1 MPRRVND
8 DDNNHNREDKEVVS
22 REESGE
28 KICRGKTKKG
38 PWTLSEDIM
47 LREYVMKYGEGNWN
61 SVQKNSGLARCGK
74 SCRLRWAN
82 HLRPNLKK
90 GSFSKEEEDLIVQ
103 LHAKLGNKWAR
114 MAAQLPG
121 RTDNEIKNF
130 WNTRVK
136 RCQRAGLPLYPPQ
149 VLHEANVYHLQQ
161 HLKPQPSS
169 SSSSSFSFSPLFISS
184 SNNQEINQLKL
195 ISHPP
200 SSNNNQQNPPHSSC
214 LSNPQPYP
222 QFKFPIENPNNTNN
236 ANLGFPLSPISTTSS
251 LFNQSYHNVNNNP
264 NDYHLGSYNYRF
276 HSNNHN
282 HKNAIIMPNSPFE
295 ALPPLIQGSNNNNNN
310 NEACL
315 SQSSPPPSS
324 TTPTSSYASGNNGYL
339 MGGGGASSMVN
350 NVGGGG
356 GGRGS
361 NNVAPPPVSPPPEEH
376 GGGFLGAVV
385 VEAQSL
391 CNSNNKDKCKR
402 DNEDS
407 TASQV
412 LSHKRKFVVTTNEE
426 CAKEEETNKNNV
438 VLESDIKS
446 NGDTTINN
454 KIQKVDLHSSPF
466 STGNKQTSAEE
477 ELEMNSM
484 DDDLFGLLKNF
495 QEMPVPD
502 WYHKRG
508 QSLGLETHHHHQQD
522 ASLLGSIDQ
531 AFSTHHDSFWRN

>member
-1 MPRRVND
+1 MPRRINND
-8 DDNNHNREDKEVVS
+8 DDNNNNCGDKEVVS
-22 REESGE
+22 KEESGE

-184 SNNQEINQLKL
+184 SNNNNHQEINQLKL

-200 SSNNNQQNPPHSSC
+200 STNNNQQNPPNSSC
-214 LSNPQPYP
+214 LSNINNNPQPYP
-222 QFKFPIENPNNTNN
+222 QFKFPIENPNN

-251 LFNQSYHNVNNNP
+251 LFNQSYHVNNNNS
-264 NDYHLGSYNYRF
+264 NDYHLGSYNYSF
-276 HSNNHN
+276 HSNNHNHN

-295 ALPPLIQGSNNNNNN
+295 ALPPLIQGSNNNINNN

-315 SQSSPPPSS
+315 SQSSPLPSS

-339 MGGGGASSMVN
+339 MGGRASSMAN
-350 NVGGGG
+350 NGGGS
-356 GGRGS
+356 GRGS
-361 NNVAPPPVSPPPEEH
+361 NVALRVSPPPQENS
-376 GGGFLGAVV
+376 GGLLGAVL
-385 VEAQSL
+385 VEAQSRL
-391 CNSNNKDKCKR
+391 CNNNDKSKS

-412 LSHKRKFVVTTNEE
+412 LSHKRKCIVTTTEE
-426 CAKEEETNKNNV
+426 CAKQEETNNNNV
-438 VLESDIKS
+438 VVESDIKN
-446 NGDTTINN
+446 NGNNTTNN

-477 ELEMNSM
+477 ELEMNGM

-508 QSLGLETHHHHQQD
+508 QSLGLETHQQD

-531 AFSTHHDSFWRN
+531 AFSTHDSFWRN